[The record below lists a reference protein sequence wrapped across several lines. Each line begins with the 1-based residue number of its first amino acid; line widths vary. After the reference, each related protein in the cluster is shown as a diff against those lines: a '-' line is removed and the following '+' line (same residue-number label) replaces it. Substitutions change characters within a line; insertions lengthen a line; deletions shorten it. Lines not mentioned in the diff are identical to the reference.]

1 MASKR
6 EDLLLAAKKLLWEWG
21 YVGTSPCEFQEIAR
35 RWRRCNRSTI
45 DNGSEA
51 IRL

>member
-6 EDLLLAAKKLLWEWG
+6 EDLLLAAKRLLWEWG
-21 YVGTSPCEFQEIAR
+21 YEGTRPRDIQEIAR
-35 RWRRCNRSTI
+35 RRRCNRSTI